1 MFSDKHM
8 LNLYISSCHQEG
20 DAGGGL
26 VVMDCG
32 TSGKMLRVGRGERVR
47 YLTCDRLK
55 SDLGSSNNFSGH
67 FMVG

>member
-1 MFSDKHM
+1 M
-8 LNLYISSCHQEG
+8 LNLYIYSCHQEG

-32 TSGKMLRVGRGERVR
+32 TSGKMLRVGRGGRVR

>member
-1 MFSDKHM
+1 
-8 LNLYISSCHQEG
+8 
-20 DAGGGL
+20 
-26 VVMDCG
+26 MDCG
-32 TSGKMLRVGRGERVR
+32 TSGKMLRMGRGERVR